1 MPKNK
6 DDDLK
11 LIVRNVL
18 NTDSGFKF
26 VQHLLEETG
35 VFNRAINYDCNKSYL
50 LQGRSSIGEY
60 MLELARKCDFE
71 KFVELHKQR
80 KD

>member
-18 NTDSGFKF
+18 NTDYGFKF
-26 VQHLLEETG
+26 VQHLINETG
-35 VFNRAINYDCNKSYL
+35 VFNRAINYDVNRNYY

-60 MLELARKCDFE
+60 ILELIRICDFE
-71 KFVELHKQR
+71 SYVEILKE
-80 KD
+80 K